1 MRIIPFFTRS
11 LGFFFKK
18 SNFVFN
24 KNNLLIYD
32 RTTLPYSRR
41 FLSKIYFYKRK
52 LSLEDYTLPH
62 SFDIKDKRTILVLN
76 KDYSIAS
83 FPVSK
88 INVEGRR
95 EITLYSFY
103 NNKIYN
109 YIINITNN
117 NTLLRAGGG
126 EIRIS
131 PSLTGAIIF
140 LENEESE
147 EEAIEVSIGMLSI
160 YSPDEIIQKY
170 M

>member
-11 LGFFFKK
+11 LNFYFKK
-18 SNFVFN
+18 NTPD
-24 KNNLLIYD
+24 LQIYD
-32 RTTLPYSRR
+32 RMTLPYSRR
-41 FLSKIYFYKRK
+41 FLSKIYYYRRK
-52 LSLEDYTLPH
+52 LFLGDYTLPPMF
-62 SFDIKDKRTILVLN
+62 SVDDKRTVLILN
-76 KDYSIAS
+76 KDYSIVS

-88 INVEGRR
+88 IDVESKK
-95 EITLYSFY
+95 EIVLYTTY

-117 NTLLRAGGG
+117 NVLIRGERGELRV
-126 EIRIS
+126 S

-140 LENEESE
+140 LENEENE
-147 EEAIEVSIGMLSI
+147 EEAIEVGIGMLSI

>member
-1 MRIIPFFTRS
+1 MAVI
-11 LGFFFKK
+11 
-18 SNFVFN
+18 
-24 KNNLLIYD
+24 
-32 RTTLPYSRR
+32 
-41 FLSKIYFYKRK
+41 
-52 LSLEDYTLPH
+52 H
-62 SFDIKDKRTILVLN
+62 
-76 KDYSIAS
+76 
-83 FPVSK
+83 
-88 INVEGRR
+88 
-95 EITLYSFY
+95 TLYY
-103 NNKIYN
+103 YYYN

-147 EEAIEVSIGMLSI
+147 EEAIEVGIGMLSI